1 MSLTV
6 NAFSVANCMAKLLN
20 SIPLKLSFI
29 NSSST
34 SDLTNSQFIPLAST
48 ISLLMEE
55 AVANIKGLR
64 SLFGAEDKLVVGTN

>member
-1 MSLTV
+1 MCIRDS
-6 NAFSVANCMAKLLN
+6 AFSVANCMAKSLN

-64 SLFGAEDKLVVGTN
+64 SLFGAEDKLVVSTN